1 MLIKLLLIEH
11 NLRTA
16 QQAVSFLE
24 RLEHIIVCGVAT
36 SYEHSIELI
45 EGKQPD
51 IILLELSTVTEQG
64 FTISSNLKKRFPH
77 IHIIIYTSYDYVP
90 YFNQLIAHGVSGMLY
105 KNASPTELKLM
116 LCNVLKGNT
125 IIPLSLFAHIK
136 LHRPD
141 QLKHYWEI
149 EMTPIEQSLLEM
161 IDNHYTNDL
170 IAKKIHVSVSS
181 VEKYLRKL
189 YAKLGVRDKNQAIER
204 MHRDR
209 CLRPI
214 MLSDM
219 ASSRL
224 PNTNTEVV
232 DYERL

>member
-24 RLEHIIVCGVAT
+24 RLEHIIVCGFAT

-64 FTISSNLKKRFPH
+64 FMISSNLKKRFPH

-125 IIPLSLFAHIK
+125 
-136 LHRPD
+136 
-141 QLKHYWEI
+141 
-149 EMTPIEQSLLEM
+149 
-161 IDNHYTNDL
+161 
-170 IAKKIHVSVSS
+170 
-181 VEKYLRKL
+181 
-189 YAKLGVRDKNQAIER
+189 
-204 MHRDR
+204 
-209 CLRPI
+209 
-214 MLSDM
+214 
-219 ASSRL
+219 
-224 PNTNTEVV
+224 
-232 DYERL
+232 